1 MKSTLLQSLAIGAVA
16 AASVGAHAAVTYSQN
31 LSTNIIYG
39 SGNPN
44 GNFTVDKTAGGLELG
59 LRAKQRNGLVTGDN
73 GNGIYNQAAGF
84 SSGTRAKWNF
94 DWSIFTGSDGT
105 SLGRYTYKLGIDYDA
120 GFGTNFLVFDP
131 INGLDPRT
139 GLAFFDHSFGKS
151 STANGAGVEAV
162 ADANALA
169 NYASL
174 KSANSL
180 VQQSWNLDFYDNP
193 VNSFDA
199 NANGNYTIFLE
210 AYDVTSGLAARTEI
224 TVVVGTGAVP
234 EPGSLALAGLALAG
248 LFGVSRRKRG

>member
-1 MKSTLLQSLAIGAVA
+1 MKNTFLKSLAITAVA

-39 SGNPN
+39 TGNPN
-44 GNFTVDKTAGGLELG
+44 GNFTVDKTAGGFELG
-59 LRAKQRNGLVTGDN
+59 LRAKERFGTATGDN

-94 DWSIFTGSDGT
+94 DWSIFTGSDST

-120 GFGTNFLVFDP
+120 GFGKNFLVFDP
-131 INGLDPRT
+131 INGLDPRS
-139 GLAFFDHSFGKS
+139 GFAFFDHSFGI
-151 STANGAGVEAV
+151 STTAHNAGVEAL

-169 NYASL
+169 NYANL
-174 KSANSL
+174 VSANSL

-193 VNSFDA
+193 VNSFNA
-199 NANGNYTIFLE
+199 NTNGNYSVFLE
-210 AYDVTSGLAARTEI
+210 AYDVSGAQVARTEI

-234 EPGSLALAGLALAG
+234 EPGSLALAGVALAG
-248 LFGVSRRKRG
+248 LFAASRRKRG

>member
-1 MKSTLLQSLAIGAVA
+1 MKQIVLKSVTVIAMA
-16 AASVGAHAAVTYSQN
+16 AASIGAQAALTYSQN

-44 GNFTVDKTAGGLELG
+44 GNFTVDQTAGGFELG
-59 LRAKQRNGLVTGDN
+59 LRAKERFGTATGDN

-94 DWSIFTGSDGT
+94 EWSIYTGDDAT
-105 SLGRYTYKLGIDYDA
+105 SLGRYTYKLGIDYNA
-120 GFGTNFLVFDP
+120 GFGTNYLVFDP
-131 INGLDPRT
+131 INGVDPRS
-139 GLAFFDHSFGKS
+139 GLAYFDHSFGD
-151 STANGAGVEAV
+151 STTAHNAGVEAV

-169 NYASL
+169 NYANLVS
-174 KSANSL
+174 SNSL

-199 NANGNYTIFLE
+199 NANGNYSIFLE
-210 AYDVTSGLAARTEI
+210 AYDATGARVGRTEI

-234 EPGSLALAGLALAG
+234 EPGSLALAGVALAG